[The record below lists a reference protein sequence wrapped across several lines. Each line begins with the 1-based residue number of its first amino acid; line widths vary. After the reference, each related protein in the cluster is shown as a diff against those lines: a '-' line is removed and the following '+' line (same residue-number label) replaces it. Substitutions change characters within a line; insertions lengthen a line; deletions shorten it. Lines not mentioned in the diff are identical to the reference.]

1 MSLFSLI
8 GKIFK
13 PAAELVDAVHTSEDE
28 KLTRKAQMLE
38 LQVQFLEY
46 ALEYEQE
53 QLKQR
58 ARIITAEAKSE
69 SWITRSWRPI
79 TMLSFVGA
87 TLAYWFGL
95 TPESLPPEAV
105 DNMFT
110 LIQLG
115 VGGYVV
121 GRSAEKSVPAVI
133 KAFKE
138 KENI

>member
-95 TPESLPPEAV
+95 TPESLPPCLLYTSDAADE
-105 DNMFT
+105 
-110 LIQLG
+110 
-115 VGGYVV
+115 
-121 GRSAEKSVPAVI
+121 
-133 KAFKE
+133 
-138 KENI
+138 